1 MVLYRKYRPQKLA
14 DLVGHDNIKKT
25 LLSQLESGRISHGYL
40 FYGPKGTGKTS
51 TARILA
57 KAVNCQRLASS
68 GSASSKKE
76 KDYTLNANKLD
87 AKFSE
92 PCNKCAVCISITD
105 GSYLDLVEIDAASN
119 RGIDEIRDLRE
130 KIKLSPIN
138 GRFKVYIIDEAH
150 MLTNEAFNAL
160 LKTLE
165 EPPQHAIFILCTTEV
180 GKLPAT
186 IVSRL
191 TRFNFRRAGKGDL
204 EQVLVK
210 IAKAEKIN
218 IDREATSQIAEAADG
233 SFRDAVSILDQIS
246 AKSGKIGVLQVE
258 TLAAQ
263 AGFGKVKKFI
273 DFIAMGNLKE
283 AVLFVEDLAES
294 GADISNFV
302 RSAILFLEKLLFVK
316 IGAVGNMF
324 DDFNESEVGQI
335 RQLAGEFRGEE
346 LVNLMRLLLIS
357 ESEIKLYPLPQI
369 PLILTLFKYLAP
381 DDNKNAGE
389 EDVQKVVVEKAAE
402 ASNVPELS
410 KVREVSKGTD
420 VKGTQDDRKVKVKA
434 DSKLKSVS
442 LARIENRWGDFL
454 SQVKKENIHVPALLR
469 STKTLSFEGESLTLE
484 VFYRFHKDKLEEP
497 KIIRMLDE
505 KISKVMGVGIK
516 FKFVLAKREAKP
528 PVAVTR
534 SNVVDIKEEDL
545 AQIAQ
550 EIFSK

>member
-1 MVLYRKYRPQKLA
+1 
-14 DLVGHDNIKKT
+14 
-25 LLSQLESGRISHGYL
+25 
-40 FYGPKGTGKTS
+40 
-51 TARILA
+51 
-57 KAVNCQRLASS
+57 
-68 GSASSKKE
+68 
-76 KDYTLNANKLD
+76 
-87 AKFSE
+87 
-92 PCNKCAVCISITD
+92 
-105 GSYLDLVEIDAASN
+105 
-119 RGIDEIRDLRE
+119 
-130 KIKLSPIN
+130 
-138 GRFKVYIIDEAH
+138 
-150 MLTNEAFNAL
+150 
-160 LKTLE
+160 
-165 EPPQHAIFILCTTEV
+165 
-180 GKLPAT
+180 
-186 IVSRL
+186 
-191 TRFNFRRAGKGDL
+191 
-204 EQVLVK
+204 
-210 IAKAEKIN
+210 
-218 IDREATSQIAEAADG
+218 
-233 SFRDAVSILDQIS
+233 
-246 AKSGKIGVLQVE
+246 
-258 TLAAQ
+258 
-263 AGFGKVKKFI
+263 
-273 DFIAMGNLKE
+273 
-283 AVLFVEDLAES
+283 VLFVEDLAES